1 MRQSYDGRPRFTDN
15 DRERSVAIVGP
26 RFAVDSFGLSRVVFD
41 AMGRDVLRRTP
52 SGIDVAF
59 ATLGNTAGAPNL
71 CEACKQAPPPA
82 HSQHVY
88 VGVTVVPDLAD
99 RMEDKAPDRTHR
111 FRDGWDYAPHATA
124 MHETSDELV
133 SASLCHSQAHVR
145 G

>member
-1 MRQSYDGRPRFTDN
+1 MPWAETCCDGLRLALTSPLPRLATLQ
-15 DRERSVAIVGP
+15 V
-26 RFAVDSFGLSRVVFD
+26 
-41 AMGRDVLRRTP
+41 RRTYVRHASTP
-52 SGIDVAF
+52 S
-59 ATLGNTAGAPNL
+59 P
-71 CEACKQAPPPA
+71 

-88 VGVTVVPDLAD
+88 VGVAVVPDLAD